1 MAMRAAAGLARQP
14 LPLRRALAPP
24 SSLVARR
31 PLASSTGAASA
42 LAIDGRVGAAER
54 RRAAGARWRDGG
66 AFFETLGA
74 LGRGGA
80 PAEARAA
87 VRVAVVL
94 GLRRGTVSRGAHV
107 AAAIK
112 AFGRARDGDGV
123 AWLLGEAAT
132 RGIALDLRS
141 ANAALRAYATARD
154 GRRAAALLDAM
165 ERRGPAPDGLS
176 YAAAVDAARDAGAV
190 DALLARAGA
199 LGVGGDGTA
208 RVAFRAAARLARNDW
223 RRAADLVL
231 RRYEREGGVTPEAG
245 DYALALKACAVGGR
259 PEEALELLGAAEARG
274 AADGNVAAAAVA
286 ACASGGDV
294 AAALAVV
301 EARGGARAPEAVVV
315 AGLRA
320 LADRGDAA
328 RAAEVLDAMDPPT
341 VAAFA
346 AAVDAHRGD
355 ADACLD
361 LLRRCRGATGAPPDA
376 AVVGGVLEALSR
388 EAGRSGDAAELL
400 EDAAREGA
408 APDDRCVAAAM
419 RAHIRDGDWR
429 GALAVFEARGRAGA
443 RSRHA
448 ALEACVAGG
457 DHATAKAVAL
467 AAAPP
472 DPQLLRDA
480 ARACVA
486 ARDFGGA
493 ADCAARAAK
502 PPRDD
507 RRAKALAVDVH
518 GLSFPLAL
526 GAVVAAARG
535 ARHDP
540 APTLVV
546 LTGKG
551 ADRRT
556 RPGVLKPRLE
566 RALADDLG
574 LRLGDAGAHAGV
586 LVVPRSAVAA
596 LQARYA
602 SGP

>member
-1 MAMRAAAGLARQP
+1 MVMHLAAGLARQP

-208 RVAFRAAARLARNDW
+208 RVAFRAATRLARNDW

-301 EARGGARAPEAVVV
+301 EARGGARAPAAVVV

-355 ADACLD
+355 ADACLA

-388 EAGRSGDAAELL
+388 EPGRSGDAAELL

-443 RSRHA
+443 RARHA

-467 AAAPP
+467 AAPP

-502 PPRDD
+502 PPRED

-535 ARHDP
+535 ARGDP
-540 APTLVV
+540 PPTLVV
-546 LTGKG
+546 LT
-551 ADRRT
+551 
-556 RPGVLKPRLE
+556 
-566 RALADDLG
+566 RAG
-574 LRLGDAGAHAGV
+574 QG
-586 LVVPRSAVAA
+586 
-596 LQARYA
+596 
-602 SGP
+602 

>member
-1 MAMRAAAGLARQP
+1 MVMHLAAGLARQP

-107 AAAIK
+107 AAAVK

-208 RVAFRAAARLARNDW
+208 RVAFRAATRLARNDW

-328 RAAEVLDAMDPPT
+328 RAAEVLAGMDPPT
-341 VAAFA
+341 VAAYA

-388 EAGRSGDAAELL
+388 EPGRSGDAAELL
-400 EDAAREGA
+400 EDAAREGVT
-408 APDDRCVAAAM
+408 PDDRCVAAAM

-429 GALAVFEARGRAGA
+429 GALDVFEARGRAGA

-467 AAAPP
+467 AAPP

-535 ARHDP
+535 ARDDP

-596 LQARYA
+596 LRARYA

>member
-208 RVAFRAAARLARNDW
+208 RVAFRAATRLARNDW

-231 RRYEREGGVTPEAG
+231 RRYEREGGVAPEAG

-259 PEEALELLGAAEARG
+259 PEEALELLGAAEAGG

-328 RAAEVLDAMDPPT
+328 RAAAVLADMDPPS

-355 ADACLD
+355 ADACLA

-400 EDAAREGA
+400 EDAAREGVT
-408 APDDRCVAAAM
+408 PDDRCVAAAM
-419 RAHIRDGDWR
+419 RANTRDGDWR
-429 GALAVFEARGRAGA
+429 GALDVFEARGGVGA

-467 AAAPP
+467 AAPP

-535 ARHDP
+535 ARDDP

-596 LQARYA
+596 LRARYA

>member
-1 MAMRAAAGLARQP
+1 MVMHLAAGLARQP

-107 AAAIK
+107 AAAVK

-208 RVAFRAAARLARNDW
+208 RVAFRAATRLARNDW

-328 RAAEVLDAMDPPT
+328 RAAEVLAGMDPPT
-341 VAAFA
+341 VAAYA

-388 EAGRSGDAAELL
+388 EPGRSGDAAELL
-400 EDAAREGA
+400 EDAAREGVT
-408 APDDRCVAAAM
+408 PDDRCVAAAM

-429 GALAVFEARGRAGA
+429 GALDVFEARGRAGA
-443 RSRHA
+443 RARHA

-467 AAAPP
+467 AAPP

-535 ARHDP
+535 ARDDP

-556 RPGVLKPRLE
+556 RPGVLKPRLA
-566 RALADDLG
+566 RALIDDLG

-596 LQARYA
+596 LRARYA